1 MSSFDKAAAGK
12 HLEAFLRA
20 VGAPVDADPELRGTG
35 ARVADAWVDE
45 LLAGYAAD
53 PARILAEGTESTS
66 KGLVILAGVPATTM
80 CPHHLLPA
88 SGTVHVG
95 YWPGPR
101 VVGFGAIARLVE
113 CYTRR
118 LALQEDIARTIAD
131 ALVVHLG
138 AEAAGVVVDL
148 VPSCLTARGE
158 RPHGAHAI
166 TTSFAGRARE
176 DAGLR
181 HELLLSLRATA

>member
-1 MSSFDKAAAGK
+1 MSSIDRAAAAA

-20 VGAPVDADPELRGTG
+20 IGAPLETDPELRGTG
-35 ARVADAWVDE
+35 LRVADAWVDE
-45 LLAGYAAD
+45 LLSGYEAD
-53 PARILAEGTESTS
+53 PARILAEGTESSS
-66 KGLVILAGVPATTM
+66 KGLVILADVPATTM

-88 SGTVHVG
+88 SGLVHVG

-118 LALQEDIARTIAD
+118 LALQEDIAESIAS
-131 ALVVHLG
+131 ALVTHLG
-138 AEAAGVVVDL
+138 AESAGVVVDL
-148 VPSCLTARGE
+148 VPTCLTARGE

-166 TTSFAGRARE
+166 TTSFAGRARD
-176 DAGLR
+176 DASLR
-181 HELLLSLRATA
+181 HELLLSLRG